1 MRPSTKNDFIQK
13 AAEVHGDRYDYSR
26 FIYVKSN
33 VKGKIVCK
41 VHGEFWQVPSSH
53 LQGSGC
59 PKCAPIN
66 RIQNIPF
73 TTRVFIDNA
82 IKLHGSK
89 CDYSNVKYI
98 NAFKRITIICPLH
111 GIFFSLQKIIYAEE
125 DAPSVDIPQE
135 KV

>member
-59 PKCAPIN
+59 PKCAPT
-66 RIQNIPF
+66 P
-73 TTRVFIDNA
+73 
-82 IKLHGSK
+82 
-89 CDYSNVKYI
+89 
-98 NAFKRITIICPLH
+98 
-111 GIFFSLQKIIYAEE
+111 KIIEY
-125 DAPSVDIPQE
+125 
-135 KV
+135 